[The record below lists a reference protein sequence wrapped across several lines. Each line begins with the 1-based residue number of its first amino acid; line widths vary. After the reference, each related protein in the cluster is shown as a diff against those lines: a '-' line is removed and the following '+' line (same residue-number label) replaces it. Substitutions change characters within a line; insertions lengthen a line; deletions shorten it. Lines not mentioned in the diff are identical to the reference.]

1 MLPRA
6 MAQKVHGAQFVISRS
21 SSRHRGLETSL
32 VPPRNRFPDSRFLI
46 LPSSLFVR
54 NGPELRNGKV
64 RTLVTSNF
72 CLSQISISW
81 LTVSQDDSGKAMMPV
96 AVLRQLSH
104 RQLFIGAKGALIP
117 FWSQSQIV
125 AGQGG

>member
-1 MLPRA
+1 ME
-6 MAQKVHGAQFVISRS
+6 KY
-21 SSRHRGLETSL
+21 E
-32 VPPRNRFPDSRFLI
+32 
-46 LPSSLFVR
+46 
-54 NGPELRNGKV
+54 
-64 RTLVTSNF
+64 LVTSNF

-81 LTVSQDDSGKAMMPV
+81 LTVSQDDSAKAMMPV